1 MKVIGRKR
9 GYIMEN
15 VKDVIIVGA
24 GAAGMT
30 AALYA
35 IRSGKNVTLFEGE
48 AVGGQIANSPKV
60 ENFPTI
66 PEISGA
72 ELSDRMFDQISERG
86 ADIEYDKVI
95 SVKKRDDGIF
105 EVKTDYDEFLAK
117 AVIAAT
123 GVKHKHIN
131 VPGEKELSGKGV
143 YYCALCDGN
152 FYAGRETAVIG
163 DGNTA
168 MQYAVLLSN
177 ICSKVYV
184 LTWMN
189 KFFGDKALEKAMLA
203 RENIIHMPETSV
215 TAFEGNDKLES
226 IVYTDKISGETKK
239 LAVPAVFVAI
249 GQVPDNGIFSS
260 LAELDK
266 NGYFVSG
273 EEACTKT
280 EGFFVAGDCRAKKIR
295 QLTTAVADGAVAA
308 VNACSYIDK
317 KF

>member
-1 MKVIGRKR
+1 
-9 GYIMEN
+9 MEN
-15 VKDVIIVGA
+15 VKDVIIIGA

-131 VPGEKELSGKGV
+131 VPGEKELSGRGV

-184 LTWMN
+184 LTWTN

-203 RENIIHMPETSV
+203 RENVIHMPETSV
-215 TAFEGNDKLES
+215 TAFEGNDKLEN

>member
-1 MKVIGRKR
+1 
-9 GYIMEN
+9 MEN
-15 VKDVIIVGA
+15 VKDVIIIGA

-72 ELSDRMFDQISERG
+72 DLSDRMFDQISERG

-131 VPGEKELSGKGV
+131 VPGEKELSGRGV

-184 LTWMN
+184 LTWTN

-203 RENIIHMPETSV
+203 RKNVIHMPETSV
-215 TAFEGNDKLES
+215 TAFEGNDKLEN

>member
-1 MKVIGRKR
+1 
-9 GYIMEN
+9 MEN
-15 VKDVIIVGA
+15 VKDVIIIGA

-131 VPGEKELSGKGV
+131 VPGEKELSGRGV

-184 LTWMN
+184 LTWTN

-203 RENIIHMPETSV
+203 RENVIHLPETSV
-215 TAFEGNDKLES
+215 TAFEGNDKLEN

>member
-1 MKVIGRKR
+1 
-9 GYIMEN
+9 MEN
-15 VKDVIIVGA
+15 VKDVIIIGA
-24 GAAGMT
+24 GVAGMN
-30 AALYA
+30 AALYT
-35 IRSGKNVTLFEGE
+35 IRSGKNATLFEGE

-72 ELSDRMFDQISERG
+72 ELADRLFDQISAKG
-86 ADIEYDKVI
+86 VDVEYDKVT
-95 SVKKRDDGIF
+95 SVKKRDDGLF

-131 VPGEKELSGKGV
+131 VPGEKELSGRGV

-184 LTWMN
+184 LTWTN
-189 KFFGDKALEKAMLA
+189 KFFGDKALEETMLA
-203 RENIIHMPETSV
+203 RENVVHMPETSV
-215 TAFEGNDKLES
+215 TAFEGDGKLEN

-249 GQVPDNGIFSS
+249 GQVPDNGLFSS
-260 LAELDK
+260 LADLDK
-266 NGYFVSG
+266 NGYFAAG
-273 EEACTKT
+273 EDVCTKT
-280 EGFFVAGDCRAKKIR
+280 DGFFVAGDCRAKKIR
-295 QLTTAVADGAVAA
+295 QLATAVSDGAVAA
-308 VNACSYIDK
+308 VNACAYIDK
-317 KF
+317 NFKG